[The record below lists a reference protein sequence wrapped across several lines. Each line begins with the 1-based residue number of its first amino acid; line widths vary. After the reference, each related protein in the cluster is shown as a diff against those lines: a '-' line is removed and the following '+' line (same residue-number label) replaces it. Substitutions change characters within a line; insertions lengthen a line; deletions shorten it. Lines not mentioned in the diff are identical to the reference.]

1 MSNSLTIRLYVQLV
15 NTYSSVTPDRMPCRG
30 FRIYYIGGELSRNVP
45 RTRPERASEY
55 VADCQESTFF
65 LLSALDVGDDAVNV
79 KLDNGGFAFVA
90 EEELQRFPAVHK
102 S

>member
-1 MSNSLTIRLYVQLV
+1 MTNRLYVQLV
-15 NTYSSVTPDRMPCRG
+15 NTYPSVTSPRQDALPGGRL
-30 FRIYYIGGELSRNVP
+30 YYIGGELSRNVP

-90 EEELQRFPAVHK
+90 EEEL
-102 S
+102 